1 MRQGSNMAR
10 LIIFFLIF
18 SSAAFGQQVI
28 EGKIVD
34 AETGKPISFASV
46 TIIGT
51 SKGTSANLNG
61 EFTLVAS
68 QSVSLKITCVGYES
82 IEINGAT
89 GNQMIKLKPIATLL
103 NAVVVFNKPVNPAK
117 IVRKAFANIRL
128 NYVQQPFIQ
137 KFFYRHYCK
146 DDSVYGRLIEAFVD
160 VWKNEGYHST
170 QKLAGEKEE
179 VRVTQLRRSLDK
191 TAFAQGHEPISVGNI
206 LQTDIVAYQTPEKS
220 DHLSFYSDV
229 SNIKTDFNS
238 YTFSFEGITTYD
250 GQEVYEISYRY
261 QEDSALTTSG
271 QYLRY
276 ATAMGSLFITTGSH
290 ALVKTEDVKQFDGN
304 TIRSTAFYRKHDR
317 YYYPYHLIREGENHL
332 SDNKVHSF
340 HIDLTSIET
349 SMDVNQKF
357 IAQDMGK
364 DLLSNVPYDSIF
376 WTNNAV
382 LKTTPLENKIIRDL
396 GEGLSLNKQ
405 FDLYRQYEM
414 NLSDGGKNGD
424 EKFNWFKEYS
434 KGKNS
439 LYLVFWSSDCKSY
452 LADLEYTKRLQKKY
466 RNKINFVLLSL
477 DDDESIWQQTVSKY
491 ALFTDGLINY
501 WIGKNSPVLKSFQ
514 IEALPSYIF
523 LSRDGA
529 VDPTIKRPSDPSLDR
544 DLMVKI
550 GKTK

>member
-1 MRQGSNMAR
+1 MAR
-10 LIIFFLIF
+10 LIIFFLVF
-18 SSAAFGQQVI
+18 SSAAFGQQIV

-34 AETGKPISFASV
+34 AETGKPISFASI

-61 EFTLVAS
+61 EFTLVTSESA
-68 QSVSLKITCVGYES
+68 SLKITCVGYES
-82 IEINGAT
+82 VEINGAI
-89 GNQMIKLKPIATLL
+89 GNQLIKLKPIATLL
-103 NAVVVFNKPVNPAK
+103 NAVVVFNKPVNPTK
-117 IVRKAFANIRL
+117 IVKKAFANIRS

-160 VWKNEGYHST
+160 VRKNDGYHATRKS
-170 QKLAGEKEE
+170 AGEQEE
-179 VRVTQLRRSLDK
+179 VRVTQHRRSLDK

-206 LQTDIVAYQTPEKS
+206 LQTDIVAYQAPEKS

-250 GQEVYEISYRY
+250 GQEVYEINYRY
-261 QEDSALTTSG
+261 KEDSALTTSG
-271 QYLRY
+271 QYLKY
-276 ATAMGSLFITTGSH
+276 ATANGSLFITTGAH
-290 ALVKTEDVKQFDGN
+290 AIVKTEDVKQFDGS
-304 TIRSTAFYRKHDR
+304 TIRSAAFYRKHDN

-332 SDNKVHSF
+332 SDNRVHSF

-357 IAQDMGK
+357 VARDVGK

-376 WTNNAV
+376 WSTNAV

-396 GEGLSLNKQ
+396 GEGLSLNRQ

-414 NLSDGGKNGD
+414 NLSDGGKNGS
-424 EKFNWFKEYS
+424 EKFTWLKEYS
-434 KGKNS
+434 KGKS
-439 LYLVFWSSDCKSY
+439 CLYLVFWSSDCKSY
-452 LADLEYTKRLQKKY
+452 LADLEYAKRLQKKY
-466 RNKINFVLLSL
+466 RNKISFVLLSL
-477 DDDESIWQQTVSKY
+477 DDEETIWRQTVSKY

-501 WIGKNSPVLKSFQ
+501 RIGRNSGVIKSFH
-514 IEALPSYIF
+514 IDALPAFITI
-523 LSRDGA
+523 SRNGEIYNSNA
-529 VDPTIKRPSDPSLDR
+529 KRPSDSMLEE
-544 DLMVKI
+544 DLKLLLE
-550 GKTK
+550 KSD